1 MLIKLA
7 WRNLW
12 RNKLRTGIVLGA
24 MIFGLVGVTGTMGF
38 MTGFSQNMIE
48 NAILWQT
55 SHAQIHN
62 VSYPDDPDVTH
73 TLPHQDELEAMLNE
87 NTGVLHWSSRHI
99 VNGMIS
105 SARSARG
112 MKINGIVPEI
122 EQRITPIH
130 QSVIDGEWLDDQGR
144 NPILVSTKTAER
156 LSLRVGSKIVLTF
169 TDVHGEVTGAAF
181 RVRGLYKTPNTT
193 FDDANVYVRKA
204 DLQSLSGA
212 DSDHEIAMITL
223 DAQSSSM
230 IVDELVQNL
239 YAKGFSKEVLIRDW
253 TEIQPMLKTMI
264 ESMAVFNVVFLL
276 IFVAAMAFGIV
287 NVLLMSVFERTQEFG
302 VLMAVGMDKSKIRRL
317 IVLESGLMGGV
328 GALIGMVLSVG
339 SNALLL
345 KHGLDLSSFSD
356 GLSAFGMDP
365 VVFPK
370 IGMNDYITTFT
381 TVILVSLLAGLYPAR
396 QILKQKPADAMAEK
410 H

>member
-38 MTGFSQNMIE
+38 MSGFSQNMIE

-62 VSYPDDPDVTH
+62 ESYPDDPDVTH
-73 TLPHQDELEAMLNE
+73 TLTYQSDIESLLDQTP
-87 NTGVLHWSSRHI
+87 GILHWSSRHI

-112 MKINGIVPEI
+112 IKINGVVPKKE
-122 EQRITPIH
+122 EKITPIH
-130 QSVIDGEWLDDQGR
+130 QSVYDGEWLDEEGR

-181 RVRGLYKTPNTT
+181 RVRGLYKTPNTS
-193 FDDANVYVRKA
+193 FDDGNVYVRKA
-204 DLQSLSGA
+204 DLKTLTQA
-212 DSDHEIAMITL
+212 QSDHEIAMITTSPA
-223 DAQSSSM
+223 DSSF
-230 IVDELVQNL
+230 VVAALKKELNL
-239 YAKGFSKEVLIRDW
+239 TEYRDQLLVRDW
-253 TEIQPMLKTMI
+253 AEIQPMLKTMI
-264 ESMAVFNVVFLL
+264 ESMAVFNIVFLV

-302 VLMAVGMDKSKIRRL
+302 VLMAVGMDKNKIRGL

-328 GALIGMVLSVG
+328 GALIGLLLSFG
-339 SNALLL
+339 SNAWLL

-365 VVFPK
+365 IVYPT
-370 IGMNDYITTFT
+370 IGANDYLITLL
-381 TVILVSLLAGLYPAR
+381 TVLLVSLLAGLYPAR
-396 QILKQKPADAMAEK
+396 QILKHKPADAMAEK